1 MKKNVEKNNLTSII
15 LISVLFCLIGL
26 FILYISLKPIA
37 QPYTEVANEVLKF
50 EEYEMCDK
58 TTFERNNAFFSD
70 DIFGPNGIQF
80 PPKSG
85 SRYGKL
91 TIETAGINAPLYYGD
106 GKGELAKGIG
116 TYEGAYLPGQGRTI
130 LVCSHNMGY
139 CKGLGNAAVGDKIQ
153 IETTYGNYT
162 YTIVDSRIAD
172 ANDKSAYDLKKNEE
186 NVILYTCYPFNAYQ
200 TPNRYFVYAKYA
212 SGPQIFL

>member
-116 TYEGAYLPGQGRTI
+116 
-130 LVCSHNMGY
+130 
-139 CKGLGNAAVGDKIQ
+139 
-153 IETTYGNYT
+153 NYT